1 MNLTKNDTVMIK
13 TAPEDELIDKHT
25 IFIWIEHS
33 LVLKRLFTCLPL
45 DASRILLY
53 ANHRLYISLYAQIL
67 ASHFLDLEKS
77 FSAFFFILHI
87 YLCMHISIHICHF
100 LVLTHPQIVVNISSK
115 DHWLQILSWN
125 PF

>member
-45 DASRILLY
+45 DASRILL
-53 ANHRLYISLYAQIL
+53 
-67 ASHFLDLEKS
+67 
-77 FSAFFFILHI
+77 
-87 YLCMHISIHICHF
+87 
-100 LVLTHPQIVVNISSK
+100 
-115 DHWLQILSWN
+115 
-125 PF
+125 